1 MSVPAAKLSSTQ
13 LSKQQTVRIFLCG
26 DVMTGRGIDQIL
38 AQPCDPILHETYAT
52 SALHYVQLA
61 EEANGPIPRQVG
73 ASYVWGAALNE
84 LNRTPA
90 DARIINL
97 ETSITRSATFEPK
110 GINYRMSPENAGCL
124 SAAGVDCCVL
134 ANNHVLDWGRAGL
147 LDTLTSLDKLKIKF
161 AGAGRDIAQAS
172 APAILDT
179 GSGARIAVFAF
190 ASVTSGVPR
199 AWAATQEAAGVNLL
213 TDILDASVARIAEQ
227 VKGARR
233 LSDVI
238 IVSIHWG
245 PNWGYAIPR
254 DELRFVHALL
264 ERAPISIIHGHS
276 SHHPKAIEV
285 YHNRLILYGCGD
297 FPNDYEGIAGYGQF
311 RDDLALMYFAE
322 INPATADVVA
332 LKMAPLQI
340 RRFQLLPA
348 SSADVDWLLRSL
360 DRESRRFGSRVELE
374 PDGRLTLCWRQ
385 RESLTRFRSTGRR
398 SLRL

>member
-1 MSVPAAKLSSTQ
+1 
-13 LSKQQTVRIFLCG
+13 
-26 DVMTGRGIDQIL
+26 
-38 AQPCDPILHETYAT
+38 
-52 SALHYVQLA
+52 
-61 EEANGPIPRQVG
+61 
-73 ASYVWGAALNE
+73 
-84 LNRTPA
+84 
-90 DARIINL
+90 
-97 ETSITRSATFEPK
+97 
-110 GINYRMSPENAGCL
+110 MSPENAGCL

-264 ERAPISIIHGHS
+264 ERAPISIIQAILRII
-276 SHHPKAIEV
+276 PK
-285 YHNRLILYGCGD
+285 
-297 FPNDYEGIAGYGQF
+297 P
-311 RDDLALMYFAE
+311 
-322 INPATADVVA
+322 
-332 LKMAPLQI
+332 
-340 RRFQLLPA
+340 
-348 SSADVDWLLRSL
+348 S
-360 DRESRRFGSRVELE
+360 
-374 PDGRLTLCWRQ
+374 
-385 RESLTRFRSTGRR
+385 RSTITG
-398 SLRL
+398 SSSMD